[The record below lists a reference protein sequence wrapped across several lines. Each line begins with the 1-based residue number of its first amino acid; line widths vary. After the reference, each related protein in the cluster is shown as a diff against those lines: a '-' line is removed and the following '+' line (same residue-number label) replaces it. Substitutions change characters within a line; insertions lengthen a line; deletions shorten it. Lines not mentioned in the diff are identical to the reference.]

1 MLHANDWRVKAGM
14 SRDVVVVD
22 SQSEESELLAC
33 LIYLIYFTNL
43 RYLDVP
49 NSVTYL
55 NRIKL
60 KLRPYHNTG
69 MNVAC

>member
-1 MLHANDWRVKAGM
+1 M
-14 SRDVVVVD
+14 SRHVVVVD
-22 SQSEESELLAC
+22 SQSEEFELLAC

-43 RYLDVP
+43 RCLDVP

-60 KLRPYHNTG
+60 KLRLYHNTG